1 MAPSTIYQYHMR
13 QDFSANVDSNN
24 STTPTTDAII
34 IHLQFRHVLELCYPE
49 TIQIPLNTTNESHL
63 FPRQLFSSH
72 VNRESIVKEILSSM
86 GCSPDFIESAAPDI
100 SSFALDMVTNPCNA
114 SSSEVLTM
122 VLAIHVTTPYD
133 EREEIDRALSESLMQ
148 EASRFKPASK
158 SCIDGLKRM
167 SLEGSCSMKECMV
180 CLEEFLMGSEGKPE
194 DTLYNIR
201 KTTEAATKESMIIR
215 TIRVVPATKSLR
227 IAGTLVALEK
237 SLCPLNHLAIC
248 QIEFKEMRMFVLY
261 VGGAGHIMETSEVH
275 YRIAPADTT
284 GVHVFDKDF
293 MKISSDKEPRCYTE
307 DGSLLKLNITITYG
321 DGFGWPTFSCQ
332 CVALEDLGGLFS
344 MCTAGTSTESRSP
357 ISGARPG
364 KRSQCFAPF
373 TAILPVA
380 ATDAAAA
387 GSAAFLTG
395 GVEQQVRQ
403 VLKSGAG
410 RCIRCASKADLV
422 EYEKVL
428 KLFFIPVWKWPGK
441 EPAMYCHNCN
451 LIFPES
457 FSRPPPKSDYSLPR
471 SVVTE
476 SLRCHF
482 CDRVV
487 ESEFK
492 FCPFCGSSL

>member
-24 STTPTTDAII
+24 STTPTIDAII
-34 IHLQFRHVLELCYPE
+34 IHLQFSHVLELCYPE

-100 SSFALDMVTNPCNA
+100 SSFALDMVTDPCNA

-215 TIRVVPATKSLR
+215 TIKNV
-227 IAGTLVALEK
+227 
-237 SLCPLNHLAIC
+237 CPLCWRSRAYNGD
-248 QIEFKEMRMFVLY
+248 K
-261 VGGAGHIMETSEVH
+261 
-275 YRIAPADTT
+275 IAPADTT

-307 DGSLLKLNITITYG
+307 DGSLLK
-321 DGFGWPTFSCQ
+321 S
-332 CVALEDLGGLFS
+332 
-344 MCTAGTSTESRSP
+344 TAAVTSGVCSQYVLLPSHEVP
-357 ISGARPG
+357 FLVQDPARG
-364 KRSQCFAPF
+364 VNVLLLSLRFCIYLS
-373 TAILPVA
+373 PVA
-380 ATDAAAA
+380 ATDAAA
-387 GSAAFLTG
+387 GSAAFRWLDL
-395 GVEQQVRQ
+395 GV
-403 VLKSGAG
+403 VLPFS
-410 RCIRCASKADLV
+410 CILSA
-422 EYEKVL
+422 
-428 KLFFIPVWKWPGK
+428 
-441 EPAMYCHNCN
+441 
-451 LIFPES
+451 LIDS
-457 FSRPPPKSDYSLPR
+457 
-471 SVVTE
+471 
-476 SLRCHF
+476 C
-482 CDRVV
+482 
-487 ESEFK
+487 
-492 FCPFCGSSL
+492 

>member
-180 CLEEFLMGSEGKPE
+180 CLEEFLMGSE
-194 DTLYNIR
+194 
-201 KTTEAATKESMIIR
+201 
-215 TIRVVPATKSLR
+215 
-227 IAGTLVALEK
+227 VACLPCGHIFHGDCIVRWLET
-237 SLCPLNHLAIC
+237 SHLCPLCRLAMPWWS
-248 QIEFKEMRMFVLY
+248 K
-261 VGGAGHIMETSEVH
+261 
-275 YRIAPADTT
+275 
-284 GVHVFDKDF
+284 F
-293 MKISSDKEPRCYTE
+293 MDWNGY
-307 DGSLLKLNITITYG
+307 
-321 DGFGWPTFSCQ
+321 F
-332 CVALEDLGGLFS
+332 LELHDLDQG
-344 MCTAGTSTESRSP
+344 E
-357 ISGARPG
+357 ARG
-364 KRSQCFAPF
+364 Y
-373 TAILPVA
+373 I
-380 ATDAAAA
+380 
-387 GSAAFLTG
+387 
-395 GVEQQVRQ
+395 
-403 VLKSGAG
+403 
-410 RCIRCASKADLV
+410 I
-422 EYEKVL
+422 
-428 KLFFIPVWKWPGK
+428 
-441 EPAMYCHNCN
+441 
-451 LIFPES
+451 
-457 FSRPPPKSDYSLPR
+457 
-471 SVVTE
+471 
-476 SLRCHF
+476 
-482 CDRVV
+482 
-487 ESEFK
+487 
-492 FCPFCGSSL
+492 

>member
-1 MAPSTIYQYHMR
+1 MR

-133 EREEIDRALSESLMQ
+133 EREEINRALSESLMQ

-167 SLEGSCSMKECMV
+167 SLEGSCSMKECM
-180 CLEEFLMGSEGKPE
+180 GKPE

-248 QIEFKEMRMFVLY
+248 QIEFKEMRVTSSIFV
-261 VGGAGHIMETSEVH
+261 
-275 YRIAPADTT
+275 
-284 GVHVFDKDF
+284 
-293 MKISSDKEPRCYTE
+293 
-307 DGSLLKLNITITYG
+307 
-321 DGFGWPTFSCQ
+321 
-332 CVALEDLGGLFS
+332 CVAADLGGLFS

-395 GVEQQVRQ
+395 
-403 VLKSGAG
+403 
-410 RCIRCASKADLV
+410 
-422 EYEKVL
+422 
-428 KLFFIPVWKWPGK
+428 
-441 EPAMYCHNCN
+441 
-451 LIFPES
+451 
-457 FSRPPPKSDYSLPR
+457 
-471 SVVTE
+471 
-476 SLRCHF
+476 
-482 CDRVV
+482 
-487 ESEFK
+487 
-492 FCPFCGSSL
+492 

>member
-13 QDFSANVDSNN
+13 QDFSANVDSHN

-201 KTTEAATKESMIIR
+201 KTTEAASKESMIIR

-248 QIEFKEMRMFVLY
+248 QIEFKEMRTCLVPDANDVF
-261 VGGAGHIMETSEVH
+261 AGENEIVMGNV
-275 YRIAPADTT
+275 
-284 GVHVFDKDF
+284 
-293 MKISSDKEPRCYTE
+293 
-307 DGSLLKLNITITYG
+307 
-321 DGFGWPTFSCQ
+321 
-332 CVALEDLGGLFS
+332 
-344 MCTAGTSTESRSP
+344 
-357 ISGARPG
+357 
-364 KRSQCFAPF
+364 
-373 TAILPVA
+373 
-380 ATDAAAA
+380 
-387 GSAAFLTG
+387 
-395 GVEQQVRQ
+395 
-403 VLKSGAG
+403 
-410 RCIRCASKADLV
+410 
-422 EYEKVL
+422 
-428 KLFFIPVWKWPGK
+428 
-441 EPAMYCHNCN
+441 
-451 LIFPES
+451 FPEMIQK
-457 FSRPPPKSDYSLPR
+457 RY
-471 SVVTE
+471 
-476 SLRCHF
+476 
-482 CDRVV
+482 
-487 ESEFK
+487 
-492 FCPFCGSSL
+492 